1 MDKKEKL
8 QNSNQYLE
16 SDRDFNLEIKEI
28 LNSNKSD
35 KEKLIDLNNYHD
47 YDIALAVE
55 EFTKEERFKLYN
67 ILGDE
72 RTSDVFSYLD
82 DVNVYIEELEYDK
95 AADIIENMDA
105 DDAIDV
111 LEELEDEDKNKII
124 DLMDEEVVEDIQ
136 LIESYEEDMIGAI
149 MTNNYISIPLNSD
162 VKKAMKLLVQEAA
175 ENDNVY
181 SIYVVKENDEF
192 YGTIELR
199 DLICARSDTDLNSII
214 KTSYPTLCSTD
225 LIEEHINDLKE
236 YALDSVPVLNK
247 NRQLVGVITSFDILE
262 TIDEELTDDYAK
274 LGGLSESEELNESI
288 FKSVQKRLPW
298 LVSLLVLSLL
308 VSLLLSSFESVIAV
322 LPAIVFFQSLVLG
335 MAGNVGTQ
343 SLAVT
348 IRTINYEEIKNKYS
362 KTILKE
368 LRIGFLNGLILGII
382 SFLLVFV
389 FLYLRK
395 QSIIEGTNFNILD
408 TAKASLIVG
417 IALMIAMT
425 ASSLTGTF
433 IPIMLTK
440 MKIDPAVAS
449 GPFITTINDI
459 LAIAIYYGLAYFLF
473 ISVF

>member
-1 MDKKEKL
+1 MENNNL
-8 QNSNQYLE
+8 NENLE
-16 SDRDFNLEIKEI
+16 VERDFNLEIREI
-28 LNSNKSD
+28 LNSNITNE
-35 KEKLIDLNNYHD
+35 EKLIELNNYHD

-55 EFTKEERFKLYN
+55 NLSKEERFRLYA

-72 RTSDVFSYLD
+72 KTSDVFSYLD
-82 DVNVYIEELEYDK
+82 DVSQYIEELEYDK

-111 LEELEDEDKNKII
+111 LEELEEEEKNKII
-124 DLMDEEVVEDIQ
+124 DLMDEEAVEDIQ
-136 LIESYEEDMIGAI
+136 LIESYDDDMIGSI
-149 MTNNYISIPLNSD
+149 MTNNYISIPYNSD
-162 VKKAMKLLVQEAA
+162 VKKAMKLLVKEAA

-181 SIYVVKENDEF
+181 SIYVVKENNEF

-214 KTSYPTLCSTD
+214 KTSYPSLYSTD
-225 LIEEHINDLKE
+225 LIDEHINDLKE

-247 NRQLVGVITSFDILE
+247 NNQLVGVITSFDIIE

-274 LGGLSESEELNESI
+274 LGGLTESEELNESL

-298 LVSLLVLSLL
+298 LIGLLVLSLL
-308 VSLLLSSFESVIAV
+308 VSLLLSSFESIIAV

-348 IRTINYEEIKNKYS
+348 IRTINDEEEKHKYL
-362 KTILKE
+362 KTIFKE
-368 LRIGFLNGLILGII
+368 IRIGFMNGLILAII
-382 SFLLVFV
+382 SFALVFI

-395 QSIIEGTNFNILD
+395 QVIVEGEVFNILD
-408 TAKASLIVG
+408 TVKASGIVS
-417 IALMIAMT
+417 ISLMIAMT
-425 ASSLTGTF
+425 ASSFTGTF

-440 MKIDPAVAS
+440 IKIDPAVAS

-459 LAIAIYYGLAYFLF
+459 LAIAIYYGLAYLLF
-473 ISVF
+473 ITVF

>member
-1 MDKKEKL
+1 MENNNLNENLEVEK
-8 QNSNQYLE
+8 
-16 SDRDFNLEIKEI
+16 DFNLEIREI
-28 LNSNKSD
+28 LNSNITNE
-35 KEKLIDLNNYHD
+35 EKLIELNNYHD

-55 EFTKEERFKLYN
+55 NLSKEERFRLYA

-72 RTSDVFSYLD
+72 KTSDVFSYLD
-82 DVNVYIEELEYDK
+82 DVSVYIEELEYDK

-111 LEELEDEDKNKII
+111 LEELEEEEKNKII
-124 DLMDEEVVEDIQ
+124 DLMDEEAVEDIQ
-136 LIESYEEDMIGAI
+136 LIESYDDDMIGSI
-149 MTNNYISIPLNSD
+149 MTNNYISIPYNSD
-162 VKKAMKLLVQEAA
+162 VKKAMKLLVKEAA

-181 SIYVVKENDEF
+181 SIYVVKENNEF

-214 KTSYPTLCSTD
+214 KTSYPSLYSTD
-225 LIEEHINDLKE
+225 LIDEHINDLKE

-247 NRQLVGVITSFDILE
+247 NNQLVGVITSFDIIE

-274 LGGLSESEELNESI
+274 LGGLTESEELNESL

-298 LVSLLVLSLL
+298 LIGLLVLSLL
-308 VSLLLSSFESVIAV
+308 VSLLLSSFESIIAV

-348 IRTINYEEIKNKYS
+348 IRTINDEEEKHKYL
-362 KTILKE
+362 KTIFKE
-368 LRIGFLNGLILGII
+368 IRIGFMNGLILAII
-382 SFLLVFV
+382 SFALVFA

-395 QSIIEGTNFNILD
+395 QVIVEGEVFNILD
-408 TAKASLIVG
+408 TVKASGIVS
-417 IALMIAMT
+417 ISLMIAMT
-425 ASSLTGTF
+425 ASSFTGTF

-440 MKIDPAVAS
+440 IKIDPAVAS

-459 LAIAIYYGLAYFLF
+459 LAIAIYYGLAYLLF
-473 ISVF
+473 ITVF

>member
-1 MDKKEKL
+1 MENNNL
-8 QNSNQYLE
+8 NENLE
-16 SDRDFNLEIKEI
+16 VERDFNLEIREI
-28 LNSNKSD
+28 LNSNITNE
-35 KEKLIDLNNYHD
+35 EKLIELNNYHD

-55 EFTKEERFKLYN
+55 NLSKEERFRLYA

-72 RTSDVFSYLD
+72 KTSDVFSYLD
-82 DVNVYIEELEYDK
+82 DVSVYIEELEYDK

-111 LEELEDEDKNKII
+111 LEELEEEEKNKII
-124 DLMDEEVVEDIQ
+124 DLMDEEAVEDIQ
-136 LIESYEEDMIGAI
+136 LIESYDDDMIGSI
-149 MTNNYISIPLNSD
+149 MTNNYISIPYNSD
-162 VKKAMKLLVQEAA
+162 VKKAMKLLVKEAA

-181 SIYVVKENDEF
+181 SIYVVKENNEF

-214 KTSYPTLCSTD
+214 KTSYPSLYSTD
-225 LIEEHINDLKE
+225 LIDEHINDLKE

-247 NRQLVGVITSFDILE
+247 NNQLVGVITSFDIIE

-274 LGGLSESEELNESI
+274 LGGLTESEELNESL

-298 LVSLLVLSLL
+298 LIGLLVLSLL
-308 VSLLLSSFESVIAV
+308 VSLLLSSFESIIAV

-348 IRTINYEEIKNKYS
+348 IRTINDEEEKHKYL
-362 KTILKE
+362 KTIFKE
-368 LRIGFLNGLILGII
+368 IRIGFMNGLILAII
-382 SFLLVFV
+382 SFALVFI

-395 QSIIEGTNFNILD
+395 QVIVEGEVFNILD
-408 TAKASLIVG
+408 TVKASGSVSIS
-417 IALMIAMT
+417 LMIAMT
-425 ASSLTGTF
+425 ASSFTGTF

-440 MKIDPAVAS
+440 IKIDPAVAS

-459 LAIAIYYGLAYFLF
+459 LAIAIYYGLAYLLF
-473 ISVF
+473 ITVF

>member
-1 MDKKEKL
+1 MENNNL
-8 QNSNQYLE
+8 NENLE
-16 SDRDFNLEIKEI
+16 VERDFKLEIREI
-28 LNSNKSD
+28 LNSNITNE
-35 KEKLIDLNNYHD
+35 EKLIELNNYHD

-55 EFTKEERFKLYN
+55 NLSKEERFRLYA

-72 RTSDVFSYLD
+72 KTSDVFSYLD
-82 DVNVYIEELEYDK
+82 DVSVYIEELEYDK

-111 LEELEDEDKNKII
+111 LEELEEEEKNKII
-124 DLMDEEVVEDIQ
+124 DLMDEEAVEDIQ
-136 LIESYEEDMIGAI
+136 LIESYDDDMIGSI
-149 MTNNYISIPLNSD
+149 MTNNYISIPYNSD
-162 VKKAMKLLVQEAA
+162 VKKAMKLLVKEAA

-181 SIYVVKENDEF
+181 SIYVVKENNEF

-214 KTSYPTLCSTD
+214 KTSYPSLYSTD
-225 LIEEHINDLKE
+225 LIDEHINDLKE

-247 NRQLVGVITSFDILE
+247 NNQLVGVITSFDIIE

-274 LGGLSESEELNESI
+274 LGGLTESEELHESL

-298 LVSLLVLSLL
+298 LIGLLVLSLL
-308 VSLLLSSFESVIAV
+308 VSLLLSSFESIIAV

-348 IRTINYEEIKNKYS
+348 IRTINDEEEKHKYL
-362 KTILKE
+362 KTIFKE
-368 LRIGFLNGLILGII
+368 IRIGFMNGLILAII
-382 SFLLVFV
+382 SFALVFA

-395 QSIIEGTNFNILD
+395 QVIVEGEVFNILD
-408 TAKASLIVG
+408 TVKASGIVS
-417 IALMIAMT
+417 ISLMIAMT
-425 ASSLTGTF
+425 ASSFTGTF

-440 MKIDPAVAS
+440 IKIDPAVAS

-459 LAIAIYYGLAYFLF
+459 LAIAIYYGLAYLLF
-473 ISVF
+473 ITVF

>member
-1 MDKKEKL
+1 MENNNLNEKL
-8 QNSNQYLE
+8 E
-16 SDRDFNLEIKEI
+16 VERDFNLEIREI
-28 LNSNKSD
+28 LNSNITNE
-35 KEKLIDLNNYHD
+35 EKLIELNNYHD

-55 EFTKEERFKLYN
+55 NLSKEERFRLYA

-72 RTSDVFSYLD
+72 KTSDVFSYLD
-82 DVNVYIEELEYDK
+82 DVSVYIEELEYDK

-111 LEELEDEDKNKII
+111 LEELEEEEKNKII
-124 DLMDEEVVEDIQ
+124 DLMDEEAVEDIQ
-136 LIESYEEDMIGAI
+136 LIESYDDDMIGSI
-149 MTNNYISIPLNSD
+149 MTNNYISIPYNSD
-162 VKKAMKLLVQEAA
+162 VKKAMKLLVKEAA

-181 SIYVVKENDEF
+181 SIYVVKDNNEF

-214 KTSYPTLCSTD
+214 KTSYPSLYSTD
-225 LIEEHINDLKE
+225 LIDEHINDLKE

-247 NRQLVGVITSFDILE
+247 NNQLVGVITSFDIIE

-274 LGGLSESEELNESI
+274 LGGLTESEELNESL

-298 LVSLLVLSLL
+298 LIGLLVLSLL
-308 VSLLLSSFESVIAV
+308 VSLLLSSFESIIAV

-348 IRTINYEEIKNKYS
+348 IRTINDEEEKHKYL
-362 KTILKE
+362 KTIFKE
-368 LRIGFLNGLILGII
+368 IRIGFMNGLILAII
-382 SFLLVFV
+382 SFALVFI

-395 QSIIEGTNFNILD
+395 QVIVEGEVFNILD
-408 TAKASLIVG
+408 TVKASGIVS
-417 IALMIAMT
+417 ISLMIAMT
-425 ASSLTGTF
+425 ASSFTGTF

-440 MKIDPAVAS
+440 IKIDPAVAS

-459 LAIAIYYGLAYFLF
+459 LAIAIYYGLAYLLF
-473 ISVF
+473 ITVF